1 MGTGWRRALCT
12 SVRRDTTAGD
22 SPSPRSCSKISF
34 FSNANTP
41 RGLRCRTKC
50 EAEEEKAGKKG
61 TVASAPCS
69 PRSPSKFALFKASL
83 LSRGRCGVCDQSVK
97 SRSSGNMAVFT
108 AECGHAFHFPCISTY
123 MRSHPLSCPVCSATW
138 HHSPFLSSLRLHQ
151 PNSPLGTA
159 PKPKHQL
166 FDDNAENRTPRKEN
180 SKPVA
185 SNKKYKVYNDDEP
198 LLPKSRVNHG
208 GFNPIPEANEDA
220 ELEFESESGDMNF
233 GLSIG
238 VSPEAALISTGRKH
252 GKYVVS
258 ITVKAPP
265 LAKSSHARP
274 APVDLV
280 TVLDVGQGMTG
291 EKLQMLKRAVRLVI
305 ASLGPSDRLSLV
317 AFSGTAAKRLLP
329 LRRMSRQGQR
339 SARSIVDRLVV
350 AAGNA
355 PGGVVS
361 NVCIGDAL
369 KKATKVLE
377 ERRERN
383 SVATIMLLSDRQ
395 QEMKKERDHTTIQQ
409 VPTPKATTRFAHVE
423 IPISKQPTTLE
434 ATPRK
439 EDAFVR
445 CLGGLVS
452 VVMQNVQLQLNFPCG
467 EILAVYSCGSG
478 QQTVSL
484 PIDSIG
490 RGGRVVAVPLGDLY
504 AEEEKELLLELR
516 TPLQPQDHMSLSTRW
531 SYRDPTS
538 HESICGPER
547 PLLLPPLDCNST
559 SIHLRDLFVAT
570 RALAESSRLV
580 ELMDYATAQHLLS
593 SARSLLLQTQMQSP
607 SGYSSSERDHLIER
621 LDSEMREVQLRQREK
636 RQDPPTPPC
645 QSLRMR
651 RRDEAV
657 NVAAADALTP
667 TSAWRA
673 AEQLAKVA
681 IMRKSLNR
689 VSDLH
694 GFENARF

>member
-1 MGTGWRRALCT
+1 
-12 SVRRDTTAGD
+12 
-22 SPSPRSCSKISF
+22 
-34 FSNANTP
+34 
-41 RGLRCRTKC
+41 
-50 EAEEEKAGKKG
+50 
-61 TVASAPCS
+61 
-69 PRSPSKFALFKASL
+69 
-83 LSRGRCGVCDQSVK
+83 VK
-97 SRSSGNMAVFT
+97 SKSSGNMAVFT

-123 MRSHPLSCPVCSATW
+123 MRSNPLSCPVCSAAW
-138 HHSPFLSSLRLHQ
+138 QRSPFLSTLRLHQ
-151 PNSPLGTA
+151 PNSPLDTA
-159 PKPKHQL
+159 TKPKHQL

-185 SNKKYKVYNDDEP
+185 SNAKYKVYNDDEP
-198 LLPKSRVNHG
+198 LLTKSRVNHG

-220 ELEFESESGDMNF
+220 ELELESELGDTNF

-238 VSPEAALISTGRKH
+238 VSPEAALVSTGRKH
-252 GKYVVS
+252 AKYVVS
-258 ITVKAPP
+258 IKVKAPP
-265 LAKSSHARP
+265 LAKSNHVRP

-280 TVLDVGQGMTG
+280 TVLDVGQGMTA

-305 ASLGPSDRLSLV
+305 ASLGPSDRLSFV

-339 SARSIVDRLVV
+339 SAGSIVDRLVV
-350 AAGNA
+350 AARNA
-355 PGGVVS
+355 PGVVS
-361 NVCIGDAL
+361 SNACIGDAL

-377 ERRERN
+377 DRRERN
-383 SVATIMLLSDRQ
+383 PVATIMLLSDRQ
-395 QEMKKERDHTTIQQ
+395 QEMKKERDHTTTQQ
-409 VPTPKATTRFAHVE
+409 MPTPKATTRFTHLE
-423 IPISKQPTTLE
+423 IPITEETTTPGT
-434 ATPRK
+434 TPRK

-467 EILAVYSCGSG
+467 EILSVYSCGAG
-478 QQTVSL
+478 QQAVAL
-484 PIDSIG
+484 PINSID
-490 RGGRVVAVPLGDLY
+490 RGGKVIAVLLGDLY
-504 AEEEKELLLELR
+504 AEEERELLLELR
-516 TPLQPQDHMSLSTRW
+516 TPFQPQDHISLSARC
-531 SYRDPTS
+531 SYCDPTS
-538 HESICGPER
+538 CKTISGSER

-559 SIHLRDLFVAT
+559 SIHLRNLFVAT
-570 RALAESSRLV
+570 RALAESRKLV
-580 ELMDYATAQHLLS
+580 ELMDFATAQRLLS
-593 SARSLLLQTQMQSP
+593 SARSLLLQMQMQP
-607 SGYSSSERDHLIER
+607 RSGYTSLDRDHLIER
-621 LDSEMREVQLRQREK
+621 LESEMKDVQSRQREVQ
-636 RQDPPTPPC
+636 QDPLTPSC

>member
-12 SVRRDTTAGD
+12 SVRRDTAAGD

-50 EAEEEKAGKKG
+50 EAEEEKVVKKPAAAS
-61 TVASAPCS
+61 ASAPCS

-123 MRSHPLSCPVCSATW
+123 MRSNPLSCPVCSATW
-138 HHSPFLSSLRLHQ
+138 QQPPFLSSLRLQ
-151 PNSPLGTA
+151 SNSPLAPA
-159 PKPKHQL
+159 PKPKQHI
-166 FDDNAENRTPRKEN
+166 FDDNAENQTPRKEN
-180 SKPVA
+180 SKPVS
-185 SNKKYKVYNDDEP
+185 SNQIYKVYNDDEP
-198 LLPKSRVNHG
+198 LLKSRVNHG

-220 ELEFESESGDMNF
+220 ELELESESGDMNL
-233 GLSIG
+233 GLNIG
-238 VSPEAALISTGRKH
+238 VFPEAALVSTGRKH

-258 ITVKAPP
+258 IKVKAPP
-265 LAKSSHARP
+265 LAKTNHVRA

-291 EKLQMLKRAVRLVI
+291 DKLQMLKRAVRLVI

-355 PGGVVS
+355 PGGVAG
-361 NVCIGDAL
+361 NACIGDAL

-377 ERRERN
+377 DRKERN
-383 SVATIMLLSDRQ
+383 PVATIMLLSDRQ
-395 QEMKKERDHTTIQQ
+395 QEMKKERDYTATQQ
-409 VPTPKATTRFAHVE
+409 VSTPKATTRFAHME
-423 IPISKQPTTLE
+423 IPIPEESKTLE

-452 VVMQNVQLQLNFPCG
+452 VVMQNVQLQLSFPCG
-467 EILAVYSCGSG
+467 EILSVYSCGAG
-478 QQTVSL
+478 QQAVSL
-484 PIDSIG
+484 PVSSTG
-490 RGGRVVAVPLGDLY
+490 RGGRVVTVPLGDLY

-516 TPLQPQDHMSLSTRW
+516 APIQQHDLMSLSARW

-538 HESICGPER
+538 RESIFGPEK
-547 PLLLPPLDCNST
+547 PLLLPPLDCNIS
-559 SIHLRDLFVAT
+559 SIHLRDLFVTT
-570 RALAESSRLV
+570 RALAESRRLI

-593 SARSLLLQTQMQSP
+593 SARSLLLQTQVQSR
-607 SGYSSSERDHLIER
+607 SGYSSLDRDQLIER
-621 LDSEMREVQLRQREK
+621 LDSEIKEVQSRRREV
-636 RQDPPTPPC
+636 RQDTLTPPY
-645 QSLRMR
+645 QSLRR
-651 RRDEAV
+651 RPRDEAV
-657 NVAAADALTP
+657 HVAAADALTP